1 MHAVRS
7 IKTACFGERY
17 RGYFNMRGDGDG
29 KEDCTVNGL
38 EILLLIRFIAPFK

>member
-17 RGYFNMRGDGDG
+17 RGYFNMRGGVVEG
-29 KEDCTVNGL
+29 APMVL
-38 EILLLIRFIAPFK
+38 IEIGVLLI